1 VLRDL
6 TLEIPKGTKLGIVGE
21 SGSGKSTL
29 INLLMRFYDPQSG
42 RIEIDGLPL
51 SRIATSDLRR
61 LMALVSQEVAIFDMT
76 VAENIALGRQDAR
89 RADIEEAARRADAH
103 SFITALPQGYD
114 TRVGENGATLSG
126 GQRQRIA
133 IARALIRKSPI
144 LLLDEATAALDSK
157 SEAEVQATLDRLSE
171 NYTVI
176 AVAHRLSSLR
186 NFDRILVME
195 NGRVVEAG
203 SFPELIV
210 LGGLFATMA
219 ARQGLTA

>member
-1 VLRDL
+1 
-6 TLEIPKGTKLGIVGE
+6 
-21 SGSGKSTL
+21 
-29 INLLMRFYDPQSG
+29 
-42 RIEIDGLPL
+42 
-51 SRIATSDLRR
+51 
-61 LMALVSQEVAIFDMT
+61 
-76 VAENIALGRQDAR
+76 
-89 RADIEEAARRADAH
+89 
-103 SFITALPQGYD
+103 
-114 TRVGENGATLSG
+114 
-126 GQRQRIA
+126 
-133 IARALIRKSPI
+133 LIRNSPI

-210 LGGLFATMA
+210 RGGLFATMA

>member
-1 VLRDL
+1 
-6 TLEIPKGTKLGIVGE
+6 
-21 SGSGKSTL
+21 
-29 INLLMRFYDPQSG
+29 
-42 RIEIDGLPL
+42 
-51 SRIATSDLRR
+51 
-61 LMALVSQEVAIFDMT
+61 
-76 VAENIALGRQDAR
+76 
-89 RADIEEAARRADAH
+89 
-103 SFITALPQGYD
+103 
-114 TRVGENGATLSG
+114 
-126 GQRQRIA
+126 
-133 IARALIRKSPI
+133 LIRNSPI

-203 SFPELIV
+203 SFPELIA